1 MDLKIRWKSS
11 SVMELFSIVH
21 VSMIGSQMRYCT
33 GIEYKA
39 VSLGDLDKGYLI
51 VLCIVSYNCM

>member
-1 MDLKIRWKSS
+1 MKTRWKSF
-11 SVMELFSIVH
+11 SVMELFSILH
-21 VSMIGSQMRYCT
+21 VSMVASQMRYCT

-51 VLCIVSYNCM
+51 VLCIVSYNYM

>member
-1 MDLKIRWKSS
+1 MNMKTRWKSF
-11 SVMELFSIVH
+11 SVMELFSSLH
-21 VSMIGSQMRYCT
+21 VSMVASQMQYCT

-51 VLCIVSYNCM
+51 VLCIVSYNYM